1 MYHRGD
7 MADDAAG
14 AADPTETM
22 TPDEARGYLNYLLTL
37 AVRREQAFAPL
48 AAAFIRDHDL
58 DALGLTPDEQVSLL
72 LAAAQSF
79 APEPRRY
86 AAKLDFLRQ
95 AQALLPR
102 TRLAGSPVEAQ
113 VGQELRKTAHELDR
127 YHEAV
132 RVNRSAA
139 DERERIIIESMVP
152 EYFTDVAQK
161 RASAHYQERYHLT
174 PEARRAQSYTGPAQ
188 RFEPE
193 NTAIHKEFEGAC
205 GPFMNARTHAF
216 HVLLPFDLKLSRT
229 PQEPL
234 ETGVRIFY
242 GKPGYSFPLRYQMG
256 QITSDRDGEVV
267 GIDVD
272 DPNLVYV
279 SASRVKEP
287 EFRYG
292 GPAPG
297 NAPPELAFP
306 LTVLQHLGSLGGYV
320 QVSCNLKVW
329 FDASRVAVLIQGAP
343 ELLDLGLTGASGLMT
358 RTYGLGTTEE
368 YERAGGEPWQE
379 GLSYNYVNLHLA
391 LRPGVESALIPY
403 NTPIFTLYPVL
414 SRQAVAFE
422 DAAQASERI
431 ARGLG
436 A

>member
-1 MYHRGD
+1 MP
-7 MADDAAG
+7 DA
-14 AADPTETM
+14 M
-22 TPDEARGYLNYLLTL
+22 TPEEARSYLNYLLTL
-37 AVRREQAFAPL
+37 GIRREQSFAPL
-48 AAAFIRDHDL
+48 AAAFIREQDME
-58 DALGLTPDEQVSLL
+58 ALGLLPDEQVSLL

-86 AAKLDFLRQ
+86 SVKLDFLQR

-113 VGQELRKTAHELDR
+113 VGQELRKTAYELDR

-132 RVNRSAA
+132 RVNRTDT
-139 DERERIIIESMVP
+139 DERERIIIESMAP
-152 EYFTDVAQK
+152 EYFTDIAQK
-161 RASAHYQERYHLT
+161 RAAAHYQNRYHLT
-174 PEARRAQSYTGPAQ
+174 PEARRAQNYTGPAQ
-188 RFEPE
+188 QFEPE

-229 PQEPL
+229 PQDPL

-242 GKPGYSFPLRYQMG
+242 GKPGYSFPMRYQMG
-256 QITSDRDGEVV
+256 QLTSDRDGTVA
-267 GIDVD
+267 GIPVD

-287 EFRYG
+287 EFSFD
-292 GPAPG
+292 GPPPG
-297 NAPPELAFP
+297 NAPAELAFP
-306 LTVLQHLGSLGGYV
+306 LTLLQHLGSLGGYI

-329 FDASRVAVLIQGAP
+329 FDASRVAVLIQGTP
-343 ELLDLGLTGASGLMT
+343 ELLDLGVTGASGLMT

-368 YERAGGEPWQE
+368 YERSGGEPWQE
-379 GLSYNYVNLHLA
+379 GLSYNYVNLHLS
-391 LRPGVESALIPY
+391 LRPDVESAVIPY
-403 NTPIFTLYPVL
+403 NTPIFTMYPVL

-422 DAAQASERI
+422 NAAEAGERI
-431 ARGLG
+431 AQGLG
-436 A
+436 EGQN

>member
-1 MYHRGD
+1 MP
-7 MADDAAG
+7 DA
-14 AADPTETM
+14 M
-22 TPDEARGYLNYLLTL
+22 TPEEARSYLNYLLTL
-37 AVRREQAFAPL
+37 GIRREQSFAPL
-48 AAAFIRDHDL
+48 AAAFIREQDM
-58 DALGLTPDEQVSLL
+58 DALGLLPDEQVSLL

-86 AAKLDFLRQ
+86 SVKLDFLQR

-113 VGQELRKTAHELDR
+113 VGQELRKTAYELNR

-132 RVNRSAA
+132 RVNRSDT
-139 DERERIIIESMVP
+139 DERERIIIESMAP
-152 EYFTDVAQK
+152 EYFTDIAQK
-161 RASAHYQERYHLT
+161 RAAAHYQNRYHLT
-174 PEARRAQSYTGPAQ
+174 PEARRAQNYTGPAQ
-188 RFEPE
+188 QFEPE

-229 PQEPL
+229 PQDPL

-242 GKPGYSFPLRYQMG
+242 GKPGYSFPMRYQMG
-256 QITSDRDGEVV
+256 QLTSDRDGTVA
-267 GIDVD
+267 GIPVD

-287 EFRYG
+287 EFSFD
-292 GPAPG
+292 GPPPG
-297 NAPPELAFP
+297 NAPAELAFP
-306 LTVLQHLGSLGGYV
+306 LTLLQHLGSLGGYI

-329 FDASRVAVLIQGAP
+329 FDASHVAVLIQGTP
-343 ELLDLGLTGASGLMT
+343 ELLDLGVTGASGLMT

-368 YERAGGEPWQE
+368 YERSGGEPWQE
-379 GLSYNYVNLHLA
+379 GLSYNYVNLHLS
-391 LRPGVESALIPY
+391 LRPDVESAVIPY
-403 NTPIFTLYPVL
+403 NTPIFTMYPVL

-422 DAAQASERI
+422 NAAEAGERI
-431 ARGLG
+431 AQGLG
-436 A
+436 EGQN